1 MTDSNTDQLRVSID
15 RCQKVLRFG
24 TGTIL
29 AAFVL
34 IIAATTVSTAEW
46 VQVLCKALYYVI
58 VLDALASVGIW
69 YYRTRLEKSLVEA
82 DGGQ

>member
-1 MTDSNTDQLRVSID
+1 MMDSNTDQLRVSID

-82 DGGQ
+82 DSRQ